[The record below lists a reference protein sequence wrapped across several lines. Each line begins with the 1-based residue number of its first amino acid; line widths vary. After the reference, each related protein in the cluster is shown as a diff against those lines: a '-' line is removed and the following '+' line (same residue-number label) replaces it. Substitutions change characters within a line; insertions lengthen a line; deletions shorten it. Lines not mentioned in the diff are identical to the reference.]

1 MHSFARAFAVVV
13 IFVGTTVAWLTLGAL
28 TNHRQDQ
35 QERELRSRVSELWGR
50 PHVQRAPNLH
60 FEPAGA
66 AQAALPGMPA
76 GTVPSQRVPS
86 YAGQQGR
93 SWADFD
99 EPAQPAEAQ
108 PTNAGAQGL
117 RIDASRIAVELDLD
131 QRLKGMTWY
140 ALYDVGFD
148 GSWRY
153 RHRSDEAGTLVVD
166 FSFPDPDGVYDGFRF
181 EVDGEPVDAEPSGG
195 GAVARIPVE
204 PEQELV
210 IRAAYKSRGLDE
222 WRYAPSA
229 GAGSLS
235 DFELVMRTDFDAID
249 FPSMTLSP
257 SSRSATSEGTEL
269 VWRFEQVVTGYG
281 IGMVMPQRLQPG
293 ELASSLSFSAPI
305 SLLFFFLVVAVLAR
319 IRGLDVHPV
328 NYFFVAASFFAFHLL
343 FAYSVDHLPIW
354 LAFGLASLVSVGM
367 VVAYLRL
374 VVSRRFAFVEAG
386 LAQLVYLVGFSL
398 AHFVKGFTGL
408 TVTLL
413 SIATLFLLMLLTGR
427 IRWSEVLDQRLGAN
441 ARAPQANAPQAPAH
455 GQAPYP
461 MPDYAA
467 HAQPGAPI

>member
-35 QERELRSRVSELWGR
+35 QEHELRSRVSELWGR
-50 PHVQRAPNLH
+50 PHVQRAPNLL
-60 FEPAGA
+60 FEPASARAPA
-66 AQAALPGMPA
+66 AVPGTPP
-76 GTVPSQRVPS
+76 GTVPTRPAPS
-86 YAGQQGR
+86 YAGTQSR
-93 SWADFD
+93 NPSDFD
-99 EPAQPAEAQ
+99 EPAQPE
-108 PTNAGAQGL
+108 GAQAAAGL
-117 RIDASRIAVELDLD
+117 RIDATRIAVELDLD

-153 RHRSDEAGTLVVD
+153 RHRSAEAGTLVVG
-166 FSFPDPDGVYDGFRF
+166 FAFPDPNGVYDGFRF

-195 GAVARIPVE
+195 GAVARVPVE
-204 PEQELV
+204 PDQELV
-210 IRAAYKSRGLDE
+210 IRAAYESRGLDE
-222 WRYAPSA
+222 WRYEPSV

-257 SSRSATSEGTEL
+257 SSRSTTSEGTEL

-319 IRGLDVHPV
+319 IRGLDVHPI

-386 LAQLVYLVGFSL
+386 VAQLVYLVGFSL
-398 AHFVKGFTGL
+398 AHFVQGFTGL

-441 ARAPQANAPQAPAH
+441 ARTPQPPAH
-455 GQAPYP
+455 APYP

-467 HAQPGAPI
+467 QAQPGTIT